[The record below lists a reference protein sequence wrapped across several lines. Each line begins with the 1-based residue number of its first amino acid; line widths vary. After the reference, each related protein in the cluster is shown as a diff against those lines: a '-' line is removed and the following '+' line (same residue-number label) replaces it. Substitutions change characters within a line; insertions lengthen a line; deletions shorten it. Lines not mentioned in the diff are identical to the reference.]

1 MSLVPQLLEMS
12 FSAHISIG
20 IFLRIVI
27 RELACVFFVDIILD
41 GVICSSFVCNNFMQ
55 IFFKVHLKK
64 RKKVP

>member
-27 RELACVFFVDIILD
+27 RELAFVFFVDIILD

-64 RKKVP
+64 RKKIP

>member
-27 RELACVFFVDIILD
+27 RELAFFFVDIILD

-64 RKKVP
+64 RKKIP